1 MADNSE
7 PHDGGAWGD
16 YVKGGRG
23 YFERVVRSFNIFG
36 RNAHELFD
44 LLRAAETDFLSSM
57 RLMEITG
64 FEAEDGARFREE
76 FWGELDQRLYNM
88 VSSAVAVV
96 DHTRPLL
103 AFYEHESEFVA
114 EWGERS
120 DEVAKSPRAL
130 FLRRLRNYLLHYG
143 VAPLTRSMV
152 LGPPKVAKDWDDLTI
167 RLSPDGLLRYS
178 DWNGSNREYIHSFE
192 GVHHCGR
199 SLRSMAR
206 T

>member
-64 FEAEDGARFREE
+64 FEAEDGA
-76 FWGELDQRLYNM
+76 
-88 VSSAVAVV
+88 
-96 DHTRPLL
+96 LL
-103 AFYEHESEFVA
+103 
-114 EWGERS
+114 
-120 DEVAKSPRAL
+120 P
-130 FLRRLRNYLLHYG
+130 
-143 VAPLTRSMV
+143 
-152 LGPPKVAKDWDDLTI
+152 
-167 RLSPDGLLRYS
+167 
-178 DWNGSNREYIHSFE
+178 
-192 GVHHCGR
+192 
-199 SLRSMAR
+199 
-206 T
+206 